1 VKLLRI
7 ALVVGLMGASYSL
20 GALNSD
26 LKWQAKLRALE
37 LPEGM
42 VPNVWVYPDP
52 DPEWNDKHITQAFD
66 MVASRDRAGI
76 VNFSPGYFYL
86 RGALTLPSGISLK
99 GFGQDATILIQGD
112 NDESIRCDNRTID
125 IR

>member
-52 DPEWNDKHITQAFD
+52 DPEWNDKHIARALD
-66 MVASRDRAGI
+66 MVEPDGGI
-76 VNFSPGYFYL
+76 VNFSQGTFILQGTLNLRPGV
-86 RGALTLPSGISLK
+86 SLK
-99 GFGQDATILIQGD
+99 GAGQDATTLLEG
-112 NDESIRCDNRTID
+112 R
-125 IR
+125 